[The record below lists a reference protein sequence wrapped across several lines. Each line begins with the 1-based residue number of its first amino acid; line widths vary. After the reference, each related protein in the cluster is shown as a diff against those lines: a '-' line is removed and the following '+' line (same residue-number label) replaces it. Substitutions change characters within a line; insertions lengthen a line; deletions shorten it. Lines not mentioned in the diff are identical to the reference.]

1 MIKRR
6 DCINGWTICVRR
18 FSRLRTVFDISGL
31 QHQLDALKKESH
43 SESFWKNP
51 EHAVAVQKNIAFL
64 EEETAIW
71 KRFLDA
77 IEEVITEIA
86 QQSPDTQDMHT
97 LEKRVSLLEKDYI
110 KQEYRVFLAGEYD
123 QRNAYLSLYSG
134 AGGLDASDWA
144 RMLLRMYQRYCER
157 QGWSVSL
164 VSESYVEGGGIKEA
178 TLFIQHPY
186 AYGLLKGEHGVHRL
200 VRLSPFSAAKLRHT
214 SFALVD
220 IIPEIEKTQNVVLSK
235 DTIRV
240 DFFRS
245 SGPGGQNTNKRETAV
260 RVTHIPTG
268 ISAMSQKE
276 RSQAANR
283 EQAYTLL
290 YSKVYMH
297 TLKKKEKDAAS
308 AKGDVVSAEWGN
320 QIRSYT
326 LHPYQL
332 VKDHRTNTTTQN
344 TSAVLDGDIDIFVQS
359 FTKQS
364 F

>member
-1 MIKRR
+1 M
-6 DCINGWTICVRR
+6 ICVRKS
-18 FSRLRTVFDISGL
+18 SRLRTVFDIPGL
-31 QHQLDALKKESH
+31 QQQLDELRQESH
-43 SESFWKNP
+43 SELFWKNP
-51 EHAVAVQKNIAFL
+51 ERAVAVQKKIAFL
-64 EEETAIW
+64 EEEIAVW
-71 KRFLDA
+71 KRFLDT
-77 IEEVITEIA
+77 IDGITDEVAQHDSGTE
-86 QQSPDTQDMHT
+86 DTINT
-97 LEKRVSLLEKDYI
+97 LEKRVSVLEKEYL
-110 KQEYRVFLAGEYD
+110 KQEYRIFLSGEYD

-134 AGGLDASDWA
+134 AGGSDAADWT

-157 QGWSVSL
+157 QGWDISL
-164 VSESYVEGGGIKEA
+164 IAESSAEGGGMKEA
-178 TLFIQHPY
+178 TLFVQHPY

-200 VRLSPFSAAKLRHT
+200 VRLSPFSSAKLRHT

-268 ISAMSQKE
+268 ISATSQKE

-283 EQAYTLL
+283 EQAYKLL
-290 YSKVYMH
+290 YSKVYIRTM
-297 TLKKKEKDAAS
+297 KQKEEDAAGI
-308 AKGDVVSAEWGN
+308 KGDAVAVEWGS

-332 VKDHRTNTTTQN
+332 VKDHRTNTTTQD
-344 TSAVLDGDIDIFVQS
+344 TGAVLDGDIDIFIQS